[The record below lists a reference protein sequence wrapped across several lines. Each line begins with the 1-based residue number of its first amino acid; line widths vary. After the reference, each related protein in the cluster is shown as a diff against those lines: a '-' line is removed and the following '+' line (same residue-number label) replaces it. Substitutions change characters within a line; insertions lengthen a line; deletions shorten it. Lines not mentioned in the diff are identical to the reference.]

1 MKITGYYYRISYT
14 LVGLIVPIAFFML
27 RQVPETA
34 FSEALPF
41 PLLAVIFCAFALFA
55 SFALFFAYLCWISY
69 DVWVE
74 REVIRVSNPF
84 TGSFEL
90 DIDRILEVNYVYDFI
105 YVIKYEGDH
114 PDDVRKIFFMR
125 SVLKTLAS
133 IFSQWSIEYDGIH
146 DFRERVTVRRH
157 VKGLTATNPLMRSLP
172 QLPSTTPAGD
182 EQSEI
187 DSVS

>member
-1 MKITGYYYRISYT
+1 MKITGYYYRVSYS
-14 LVGLIVPIAFFML
+14 LLGLAVPFAFFML

-34 FSEALPF
+34 FSEVLPF
-41 PLLAVIFCAFALFA
+41 PLLVVIFCAFALFA

-74 REVIRVSNPF
+74 REYIRVSNPF
-84 TGSFEL
+84 SGTFEL

-114 PDDVRKIFFMR
+114 PDDERKIFFMR
-125 SVLKTLAS
+125 SALKTLAS

-146 DFRERVTVRRH
+146 EFRERVTVRRH
-157 VKGLTATNPLMRSLP
+157 VKGLTANNPLMRSLP
-172 QLPSTTPAGD
+172 QLPSATDPRN
-182 EQSEI
+182 EPSEI
-187 DSVS
+187 DSDK